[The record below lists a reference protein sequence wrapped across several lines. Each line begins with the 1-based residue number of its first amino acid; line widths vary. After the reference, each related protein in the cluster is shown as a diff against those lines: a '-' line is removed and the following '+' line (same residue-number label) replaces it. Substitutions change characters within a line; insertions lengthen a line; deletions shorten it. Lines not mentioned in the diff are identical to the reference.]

1 MHFSAYRRDFIRI
14 HCLLGRLQNLSQ
26 WRDFWKGIWR
36 KVGLFLCAEW
46 HNASTLLTTK
56 RRIKSV
62 KSATD
67 LITAFTGQ
75 RQGQPAPEET
85 FFFDSHSDKLRG
97 FRTQKWRWSPP
108 RQLQESPCRNSA
120 LSTSYFAAAS
130 IKDLN
135 YIWVAAISMRAKLD
149 FSLENKL
156 QTTSLLCRHSLTNM

>member
-14 HCLLGRLQNLSQ
+14 HCLLGRLQKLSQ

-67 LITAFTGQ
+67 LNTAFTGQ

-85 FFFDSHSDKLRG
+85 FFLTATLTSSGDSEHKSEGGLHPDSSRKARAGTVHCPQAIL
-97 FRTQKWRWSPP
+97 
-108 RQLQESPCRNSA
+108 QLLQ
-120 LSTSYFAAAS
+120 LKTST
-130 IKDLN
+130 
-135 YIWVAAISMRAKLD
+135 IS
-149 FSLENKL
+149 E
-156 QTTSLLCRHSLTNM
+156 